1 MLLIHSKSDSAF
13 KANVKTLVGEIG
25 KSPHVKDQRQA
36 LAIAYATKRRGRAD
50 GGSVDDAGAAPA
62 PPPSN
67 FAAASSDLGLTPQEQ
82 NIYQH
87 HLNNLNGAGKVTNSD
102 GSVSTV
108 YQAVVQGPD
117 EKYYNIPTVWDGK
130 ILPVPDAVQRA
141 TQNGWNQWPSYS
153 SADEA
158 DARYEK
164 MHDYMGEDTAR
175 YLGIGRARGGQAGI
189 AGFALGGPQAP
200 WQVKAEARGMMHTG
214 PINSVVP
221 GRTDNHKMSVPGGAY
236 VVNAD
241 TVSHIGQNNTNAGQ
255 AILSHMFG
263 QSGPYGMGH
272 NMGIKHG
279 AGAPRPPAMG
289 KIPADTGGSRGSNSV
304 GQPVPVMTAGGEFVI
319 HPDIVARVGGGD
331 LKRGH
336 AVLDKWMTD
345 MRKEHIRTL
354 KKLPGPAK
362 G

>member
-1 MLLIHSKSDSAF
+1 MPLIHSKSDSAF
-13 KANVKTLVGEIG
+13 KANVRSLMHDIG
-25 KSPHVKDQRQA
+25 KSPHVKNQKQA
-36 LAIAYATKRRGRAD
+36 LAIAYATKRRGRAA
-50 GGSVDDAGAAPA
+50 GGAAPD
-62 PPPSN
+62 PQDDRV
-67 FAAASSDLGLTPQEQ
+67 AA
-82 NIYQH
+82 
-87 HLNNLNGAGKVTNSD
+87 TN
-102 GSVSTV
+102 V
-108 YQAVVQGPD
+108 A
-117 EKYYNIPTVWDGK
+117 K
-130 ILPVPDAVQRA
+130 LRL
-141 TQNGWNQWPSYS
+141 
-153 SADEA
+153 
-158 DARYEK
+158 
-164 MHDYMGEDTAR
+164 DTALNER
-175 YLGIGRARGGQAGI
+175 PAGNIVNVAPGSRARAHGGV

-263 QSGPYGMGH
+263 QAGPYGMGH
-272 NMGIKHG
+272 DMGIKHG
-279 AGAPRPPAMG
+279 SGAPRPPAMG